1 VIYCINPWCKNRYNE
16 DHALTCS
23 ACNTELFLDGRIR
36 VIQPVGEF
44 RKFHPFDVYEAID
57 CLGNPIRAV
66 NSNVI
71 LKVLKDDEKKYIN
84 LFLEEFDAL
93 KTLRFPGIP
102 ESDIDDY
109 FSVAVGGDKDDLL
122 YCLVLS
128 KFEGLTLTEW
138 IKEHG
143 KLNQDTLI
151 DWMGQLSEIVDYIH
165 SQGYIHRD
173 IKPDNIIVRKNHKLS
188 LIDYGGAKKLTSSYL
203 AKLANPVNQN
213 DTQIYSLLYSA
224 PEQLDGRA
232 TPQSDF
238 FSFGRTFIYAATGEE
253 LNVLPRNARTGEL
266 DWFRD
271 ASQLDQPTKRF
282 IQTLVNPLPRKR
294 PLTSGELVSTIFYN
308 LPESLKWIKIA
319 RSKGFKFSLAI
330 LFCLVCSI
338 FFQVGRLAISESY
351 YNSGVSQFNSNQVRL
366 AKISF
371 RNSIQIHKTEK
382 AYLSLAEA
390 CKLDK
395 DYDCAIDSYKKVTEF
410 NKKNSTAYF
419 NLGILYE
426 DHMYKAGKIQVID
439 ENIYSLSVDA
449 YKNAASINTENPIY
463 INNLARLYILKGDYS
478 SAERLIK
485 SILGKTNKEK
495 SLYALALLY
504 KNLGWAKYQQGE
516 TVQAENLL
524 TQAAAYNQPL
534 ASPHCLLALI
544 NDTNTDREGC
554 FDLDAEDVANPEV
567 KKWQKFFYTKSTKK

>member
-1 VIYCINPWCKNRYNE
+1 VIYCINPWCKNRINQ
-16 DHALTCS
+16 DHALKCH
-23 ACNTELFLDGRIR
+23 ACNTELFLDGRFR

-44 RKFHPFDVYEAID
+44 RKFHTFDVYEAID
-57 CLGNPIRAV
+57 YLGNPIRAM

-71 LKVLKDDEKKYIN
+71 LKVLKDDEKKYID

-93 KTLRFPGIP
+93 KSLRNPGIP
-102 ESDIDDY
+102 ESDIDDF
-109 FSVAVGGDKDDLL
+109 FSVAVGGDIDDLL
-122 YCLVLS
+122 YCLALQ
-128 KFEGLTLTEW
+128 KFEGSTLTEW

-143 KLNQDTLI
+143 KLSQDRLI

-165 SQGYIHRD
+165 SQGYIHCD
-173 IKPDNIIVRKNHKLS
+173 IKPDNIIVRKNHKLA
-188 LIDYGGAKKLTSSYL
+188 LVDYGGAKKLTSSYL
-203 AKLANPVNQN
+203 AKLAGPIDQN

-224 PEQLDGRA
+224 PEQIDGRA

-238 FSFGRTFIYAATGEE
+238 YSFGRTFIYAATGKE
-253 LNVLPRNARTGEL
+253 LSILPRNDRTGEL

-271 ASQLDQPTKRF
+271 AQLDQPTKRF

-308 LPESLKWIKIA
+308 LPESLKWMKIA
-319 RSKGFKFSLAI
+319 RSKGFRFILVV
-330 LFCLVCSI
+330 LFCLGCII
-338 FFQVGRLAISESY
+338 FFQVGRLALSEIY
-351 YNSGVSQFNSNQVRL
+351 YTNGVSQFNSNQVSL

-395 DYDCAIDSYKKVTEF
+395 DYLCAIDSYKKVTEF
-410 NKKNSTAYF
+410 NKRNSTAYF

-426 DHMYKAGKIQVID
+426 DHMYKVGKNQGID

-449 YKNAASINTENPIY
+449 YKNAASISIDNPIY
-463 INNLARLYILKGDYS
+463 INNLARLYILKGDYN
-478 SAERLIK
+478 SAEKLIK
-485 SILGKTNKEK
+485 TILDKNNQEK

-504 KNLGWAKYQQGE
+504 KNFGWAKYEQGE
-516 TVQAENLL
+516 IKEAQHLLAQAV
-524 TQAAAYNQPL
+524 AYNQPL

-544 NDTNTDREGC
+544 NDMNTDREGC
-554 FDLDAEDVANPEV
+554 FDPDAEDVANPEV
-567 KKWQKFFYTKSTKK
+567 KKWQKFFYTKSTTK